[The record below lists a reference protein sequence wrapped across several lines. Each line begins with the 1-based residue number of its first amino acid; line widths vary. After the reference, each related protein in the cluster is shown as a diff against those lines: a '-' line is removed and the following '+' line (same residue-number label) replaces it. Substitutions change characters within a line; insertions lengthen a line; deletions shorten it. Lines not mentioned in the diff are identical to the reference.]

1 MDTNCDQLPA
11 VFLSRLKDQFG
22 EEIYQNLLTFFSLK
36 RPTTLRANTL
46 KISSEDLYKELT
58 AAGVEL
64 QPVAWN
70 PLAYVV
76 KNMPLRELTENPLYL
91 NGSFYV
97 QSLSSML
104 PPIVLDPQPGEKV
117 LDLTAAPGSK
127 TTQMAAMMQNKGEII
142 ANDVSPIRLFK
153 LTANLRM
160 QGVNNAFTRRGPG
173 EYFWKKNPEFYDRVL
188 VDVPCT
194 MEGRIYCGD
203 PKTYQDWSEQK
214 IRDLS
219 VRQQHLLRS
228 AVTSCKVGGTIVY
241 STCTLAPEENE
252 GVLNW
257 LLEREKGTVQVET
270 ISIPGIQGMPGI
282 GSWQGQEYDP
292 EVKNSLR
299 ILPSGTMEGFF
310 VAKLRKVKSNMPAP
324 EPVRFG
330 RNRFDRGDRR
340 RDSRRRY

>member
-1 MDTNCDQLPA
+1 MTESCDQLPA
-11 VFLSRLKDQFG
+11 AFLERLQKQVEPD
-22 EEIYQNLLTFFSLK
+22 EYQNLLTFFGMK

-46 KISSEDLYKELT
+46 KITPQDLRLQLAAVGVELLPVAWSPIAFIVKNTPLKELT
-58 AAGVEL
+58 EL
-64 QPVAWN
+64 
-70 PLAYVV
+70 
-76 KNMPLRELTENPLYL
+76 PLYL

-104 PPIVLDPQPGEKV
+104 PPLVLDPQPGERV

-127 TTQMAAMMQNKGEII
+127 TTQMAAMMQNTGEII

-160 QGVNNAFTRRGPG
+160 QGVSNTFTRRGPG
-173 EYFWKKNPEFYDRVL
+173 EYFWKKNPEYYDKVL

-194 MEGRIYCGD
+194 MEGRIFCSD

-228 AVTSCKVGGTIVY
+228 AITCCKVGGTIVY

-252 GVLNW
+252 GVIDW
-257 LLEREKGTVQVET
+257 LIQRERETVEIET
-270 ISIPGIQGMPGI
+270 ISIPGIQGRPGMT
-282 GSWQGQEYDP
+282 SWLDQTYDP

-299 ILPSGTMEGFF
+299 ILPSSSMEGFF
-310 VAKLRKVKSNMPAP
+310 VAKLRKIGSNIP
-324 EPVRFG
+324 EQQPKQFS
-330 RNRFDRGDRR
+330 RNRYDRR
-340 RDSRRRY
+340 DRHSR

>member
-1 MDTNCDQLPA
+1 METSCDQLPA
-11 VFLSRLKDQFG
+11 VFLTRLKEQFG
-22 EEIYQNLLTFFSLK
+22 EETYKNLMTFFSLR

-46 KISSEDLYKELT
+46 KMSSENLYQQLT

-70 PLAYVV
+70 HLAYIV
-76 KNMPLRELTENPLYL
+76 KDVSLKELTENPLYL

-127 TTQMAAMMQNKGEII
+127 TTQMAAMMNNSGEII

-160 QGVNNAFTRRGPG
+160 QGVNNTYTRRGPG

-194 MEGRIYCGD
+194 MEGRINCNE
-203 PKTYQDWSEQK
+203 PKSYQDWSEQK

-228 AVTSCKVGGTIVY
+228 AITSCKVGGTIVY

-252 GVLNW
+252 GVVDW
-257 LLEREKGTVQVET
+257 LLQRERDTVQVEP
-270 ISIPGIQGMPGI
+270 IAIPGIQGMAGLP
-282 GSWQGQEYDP
+282 SWQGQTYDP
-292 EVKNSLR
+292 QVKNSLR

-310 VAKLRKVKSNMPAP
+310 VAKFRKIGSNMPLP
-324 EPVRFG
+324 EPKRFG
-330 RNRFDRGDRR
+330 RNRYERREKRDR
-340 RDSRRRY
+340 Y

>member
-1 MDTNCDQLPA
+1 MNQLPA
-11 VFLSRLKDQFG
+11 AFLARLEKQFG
-22 EEIYQNLLTFFSLK
+22 TQKFQELLPFFSLK

-46 KISSEDLYKELT
+46 KITPHDLQAQLAESGIELIPVEWFPI
-58 AAGVEL
+58 AFIVKNVEL
-64 QPVAWN
+64 RV
-70 PLAYVV
+70 
-76 KNMPLRELTENPLYL
+76 LTEHPLYL

-104 PPIVLDPQPGEKV
+104 PPLVLDPQPGEKI

-127 TTQMAAMMQNKGEII
+127 TTQMAVMMGNSGEII

-160 QGVNNAFTRRGPG
+160 QGVTNTFTRRGPG
-173 EYFWKKNPEFYDRVL
+173 EYFWKKSPEFYDRVL

-194 MEGRIYCGD
+194 MEGRMNTED
-203 PKTYQDWSEQK
+203 PKSYQDWSEQK

-228 AVTSCKVGGTIVY
+228 AVTSCKVGGVIVY

-257 LLEREKGTVQVET
+257 LLQREKETVELEEISLPGVTASYGITSWLDQV
-270 ISIPGIQGMPGI
+270 
-282 GSWQGQEYDP
+282 YDP
-292 EVKNSLR
+292 QVSKGLR
-299 ILPSGTMEGFF
+299 ITPSQTMEGFF
-310 VAKLRKVKSNMPAP
+310 VAKFRKIGSNIP
-324 EPVRFG
+324 EQQPKKYG
-330 RNRFDRGDRR
+330 RNRFDRHDRR
-340 RDSRRRY
+340 HR

>member
-1 MDTNCDQLPA
+1 MDTSCDQLPA
-11 VFLSRLKDQFG
+11 AFLQRLQEEFG
-22 EEIYQNLLTFFSLK
+22 QEVYQNILTFLAMK

-46 KISSEDLYKELT
+46 KITPEALQTEL
-58 AAGVEL
+58 ASAGVEL
-64 QPVAWN
+64 QPVSWN
-70 PLAYVV
+70 PLAFIV
-76 KNMPLRELTENPLYL
+76 KNTPLRELTELPLYV

-104 PPIVLDPQPGEKV
+104 PPLVLNPLPGEKV

-127 TTQMAAMMQNKGEII
+127 TTQMAAMMQNTGEII

-153 LTANLRM
+153 LTANLRT
-160 QGVNNAFTRRGPG
+160 QGVANTFTRRGPG
-173 EYFWKKNPEFYDRVL
+173 EYFWKKSPEYYDKVL

-252 GVLNW
+252 GVLDW
-257 LLEREKGTVQVET
+257 LLQQERETVEIET
-270 ISIPGIQGMPGI
+270 ISLPGIQGMPGI
-282 GSWQGQEYDP
+282 ATWRGEKYDP

-310 VAKLRKVKSNMPAP
+310 VAKLRKLKSNIP
-324 EPVRFG
+324 EPQPQKFH
-330 RNRFDRGDRR
+330 RNRYDKRR
-340 RDSRRRY
+340 NY

>member
-1 MDTNCDQLPA
+1 MNFSIT
-11 VFLSRLKDQFG
+11 
-22 EEIYQNLLTFFSLK
+22 TFFSPLNL
-36 RPTTLRANTL
+36 PPL
-46 KISSEDLYKELT
+46 KISTRLSKASPKLLHIFT
-58 AAGVEL
+58 PLPAA
-64 QPVAWN
+64 
-70 PLAYVV
+70 
-76 KNMPLRELTENPLYL
+76 
-91 NGSFYV
+91 S
-97 QSLSSML
+97 
-104 PPIVLDPQPGEKV
+104 
-117 LDLTAAPGSK
+117 
-127 TTQMAAMMQNKGEII
+127 
-142 ANDVSPIRLFK
+142 
-153 LTANLRM
+153 
-160 QGVNNAFTRRGPG
+160 PG

-310 VAKLRKVKSNMPAP
+310 VAKLRKIKSNMPAP

>member
-1 MDTNCDQLPA
+1 MDNLCDQLPA
-11 VFLSRLKDQFG
+11 AFLERLQKQVPPDV
-22 EEIYQNLLTFFSLK
+22 YQNLLTFFSMK

-46 KISSEDLYKELT
+46 KITPEALQITLAES
-58 AAGVEL
+58 GIEL
-64 QPVAWN
+64 QPVLWSPIAFIVN
-70 PLAYVV
+70 NTPL
-76 KNMPLRELTENPLYL
+76 KELTEHPLYL

-104 PPIVLDPQPGEKV
+104 PPLVLDPKPGEKV

-127 TTQMAAMMQNKGEII
+127 TTQMAAMMENKGEII

-160 QGVNNAFTRRGPG
+160 QGVSNTFTRRGPG
-173 EYFWKKNPEFYDRVL
+173 EYFWKKSPEYYDKVL

-252 GVLNW
+252 GVINW
-257 LLEREKGTVQVET
+257 LLEREKETVEVET
-270 ISIPGIQGMPGI
+270 ISIPGIEGMPGLFA
-282 GSWQGQEYDP
+282 WNGQNYNP
-292 EVKNSLR
+292 EVRNSLR

-310 VAKLRKVKSNMPAP
+310 VAKLRKIGSNIP
-324 EPVRFG
+324 EQQPKRFG
-330 RNRFDRGDRR
+330 KNRYDR
-340 RDSRRRY
+340 SNKYSKY